1 MKQII
6 PYQNITE
13 ALSQL
18 DNGGRFYNLFTKAG
32 DGEINVAELIK
43 VAGMF
48 NERQKLILFL
58 ELSLSNLP
66 KEEQVDIIS
75 KLDDRL
81 RRDFLKFKA
90 QELMASEAEERGVL
104 SANAIITGV
113 PMLKDSKSE
122 FKGIVLI
129 PISTGKVMTFVPVPI
144 MDQFDVYEVRDDH
157 SSETF
162 LIAHYRGKSKLPAEK
177 IKVAG
182 VLKEIEIKVDG
193 VKGKRKFLE
202 INYYQLL

>member
-32 DGEINVAELIK
+32 DGEINIAELTK

-58 ELSLSNLP
+58 ELSLSQLP
-66 KEEQVDIIS
+66 KEEQIDIIS

-81 RRDFLKFKA
+81 RRDFLRFKA
-90 QELMASEAEERGVL
+90 QELMASEAEERGLL

-113 PMLKDSKSE
+113 PKLKDSKSE
-122 FKGIVLI
+122 FQGIVLI
-129 PISTGKVMTFVPVPI
+129 PISTGKVMTFVPIPI
-144 MDQFDVYEVRDDH
+144 IDQYDVYEVRDDH

-182 VLKEIEIKVDG
+182 ILKEIEIKVDG
-193 VKGKRKFLE
+193 VKSKRKFLE

>member
-81 RRDFLKFKA
+81 RRNFLKFKA
-90 QELMASEAEERGVL
+90 QELMASEAEERGIL

-113 PMLKDSKSE
+113 PILKDSKSE
-122 FKGIVLI
+122 FQGIVLI
-129 PISTGKVMTFVPVPI
+129 PISTGKVITFVPVPI
-144 MDQFDVYEVRDDH
+144 MDRFDVYEVRDDH

-162 LIAHYRGKSKLPAEK
+162 LIAHYHGKSKLPEEK